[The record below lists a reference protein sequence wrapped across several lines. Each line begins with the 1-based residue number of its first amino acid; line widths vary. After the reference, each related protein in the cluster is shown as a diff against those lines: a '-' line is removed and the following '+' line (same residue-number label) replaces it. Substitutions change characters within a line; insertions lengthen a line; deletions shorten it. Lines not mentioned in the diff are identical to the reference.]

1 MIIHPL
7 TSQKLDKWVATVN
20 DFAFGEWPAI
30 GGNLYKKG
38 YCLLFFY
45 SLFSHSE
52 KFQFLPK
59 APCGKGMTF

>member
-30 GGNLYKKG
+30 GGNLYKRAIV
-38 YCLLFFY
+38 Y
-45 SLFSHSE
+45 SFSIAFSLTLRNFSSSRKPSVE
-52 KFQFLPK
+52 R
-59 APCGKGMTF
+59 A